1 MVMTTKTTKE
11 KTMTKKNKWQ
21 WQSATIK
28 LVNSKGKIKT
38 FRMSD
43 MSHKQQQ
50 ETFKV
55 MKDIAKTN
63 NAYL

>member
-1 MVMTTKTTKE
+1 
-11 KTMTKKNKWQ
+11 MTKKNKWQ

>member
-1 MVMTTKTTKE
+1 MSTLTKE
-11 KTMTKKNKWQ
+11 TKMTKKNKWQ

-38 FRMSD
+38 FKMSD
-43 MSHKQQQ
+43 MSHEQQQ
-50 ETFKV
+50 STFKI
-55 MKDIAKTN
+55 MRDIAKTN

>member
-1 MVMTTKTTKE
+1 MNKKTTKE

-28 LVNSKGKIKT
+28 LVSSTNKIKT

-43 MSHKQQQ
+43 LNHKQQLAI
-50 ETFKV
+50 FKV
-55 MKDIAKTN
+55 MKDIAKEN